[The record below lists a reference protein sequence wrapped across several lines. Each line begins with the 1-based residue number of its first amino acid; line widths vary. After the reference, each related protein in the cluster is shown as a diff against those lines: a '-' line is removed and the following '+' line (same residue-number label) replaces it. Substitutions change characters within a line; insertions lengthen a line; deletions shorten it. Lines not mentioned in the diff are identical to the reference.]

1 MPPKHKT
8 NSKLKR
14 SKYATKVEYGLGYR
28 TKLFSLSKKHR
39 TSRALSTRP
48 SRVGLRDET
57 IHSISLFFEEFFFEE
72 SLSLASLV
80 SRTKV
85 KTKVS
90 PFGKNCVLIDMILMW

>member
-1 MPPKHKT
+1 M
-8 NSKLKR
+8 
-14 SKYATKVEYGLGYR
+14 EYGLGYR

-48 SRVGLRDET
+48 SREGLRDEK
-57 IHSISLFFEEFFFEE
+57 IHSISLFFEEFFSEE
-72 SLSLASLV
+72 SLTLASLV

-90 PFGKNCVLIDMILMW
+90 SFVGSA